1 MTEQP
6 PQPKTWSAWR
16 WLWLPAIAVLVALV
30 AAAAW
35 LWMLRADFQSPG
47 PALEPEIVILEPGT
61 SLGGAARLLA
71 RQGVVADAWRFK
83 TAALLFGGAKP
94 ILAGEYEVPARA
106 SAAAVLAILQSGQV
120 VHHRFTLP
128 EGSTVAETVAR
139 LRAEPLLRGEVAAT
153 PPEGSLLP
161 ETYYFVR
168 HDQRQALLTRMRT
181 AMDQT
186 LRAAWAQRAAGLPLE
201 APEQALILASIVE
214 RETAL
219 PEERPRIAA
228 VFINRLQRGMR
239 LQSDPTV
246 IYGIA
251 GGKLDRPLSRTD
263 LRTATPYNTYV
274 IDGLPPGPI
283 ANPGRAAL
291 HAVLNPIASDELYFV
306 ADGTGGH
313 VFARTHREHL
323 RNVAA
328 WRRIEAQR
336 RAQEEP

>member
-1 MTEQP
+1 M
-6 PQPKTWSAWR
+6 
-16 WLWLPAIAVLVALV
+16 WLPAIAVFAALLV
-30 AAAAW
+30 AAAW
-35 LWMLRADFQSPG
+35 LWMLRAEYQRPG
-47 PALEPEIVILEPGT
+47 PASEPAIVILEPGT

-71 RQGVVADAWRFK
+71 HQGVVADAWRFK
-83 TAALLFGGAKP
+83 TAARLFGDPKP

-106 SAAAVLAILQSGQV
+106 SQAAVLAILQSGQV

-139 LRAEPLLRGEVAAT
+139 LQAEPLLRGEITIV

-168 HDQRQALLTRMRT
+168 HDQRQAVLTRMRT
-181 AMDQT
+181 AMDRA
-186 LRAAWAQRAAGLPLE
+186 LRAAWAERTPGLPL
-201 APEQALILASIVE
+201 ATPEEALILASIVE

-219 PEERPRIAA
+219 AEERPRVAA
-228 VFINRLQRGMR
+228 VFINRLRRGMR

-251 GGKLDRPLSRTD
+251 GGKLDRPLSRRD
-263 LRTATPYNTYV
+263 LRTETPFNTYV
-274 IDGLPPGPI
+274 VDGLPPGPI
-283 ANPGRAAL
+283 ANPGVAAL
-291 HAVLNPIASDELYFV
+291 HAVLNPIISDELYFV